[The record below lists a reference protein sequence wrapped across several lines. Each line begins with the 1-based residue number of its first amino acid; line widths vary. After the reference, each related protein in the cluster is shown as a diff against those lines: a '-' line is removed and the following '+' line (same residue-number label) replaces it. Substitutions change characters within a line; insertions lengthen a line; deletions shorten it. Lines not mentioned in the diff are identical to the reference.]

1 MGVAARIVALAG
13 GLGLCGCSERAE
25 PQPAATPQAA
35 AGAARAASAPAT
47 VAPAAARAGVTVRA
61 RIHADLPEMAFT
73 LVAEPPADGGAAL
86 NVRAIQIRRD
96 GAAGVAQRIEGLST
110 ATPSSA
116 ESPGLEVLD
125 LNFDGYADIRL
136 IESQPAGPNVP
147 YRHWLYEPATGQF
160 VAAAA
165 LDALGAPQP
174 DAARRELRVDWRD
187 GATRSGSDFY
197 VWQAGKPGS
206 ALVPVRKESRQ
217 FTSPG
222 AFTLSVSVP
231 EDDRWRVVSQKK
243 MREP

>member
-1 MGVAARIVALAG
+1 MSAAARLFALAG

-25 PQPAATPQAA
+25 PQPAAKPQAA
-35 AGAARAASAPAT
+35 ADQALAASAPAT
-47 VAPAAARAGVTVRA
+47 MASAAALAGVTVRA
-61 RIHADLPEMAFT
+61 RIHADLPEMALT
-73 LVAEPPADGGAAL
+73 LVAEPSAAAGAPL
-86 NVRAIQIRRD
+86 NVRAIEIRRD
-96 GAAGVAQRIEGLST
+96 GAAGLAQRIEGLST

-125 LNFDGYADIRL
+125 LNFDGYADLRL

-147 YRHWLYEPATGQF
+147 YRHWLYDPATGQF

-174 DAARRELRVDWRD
+174 DAAHRELRVDWRE
-187 GATRSGSDFY
+187 GATRNGSDFY
-197 VWQAGKPGS
+197 VWQAGKPG
-206 ALVPVRKESRQ
+206 AGLVPVRKESRQ
-217 FTSPG
+217 YTAPG

-231 EDDRWRVVSQKK
+231 EGERWRVVSKKK